1 MSLGQP
7 IASRSTELRAV
18 DDLIETIGER
28 EDERFIKAFNAFARD
43 AAKDLRDTGVSPSQ
57 ETILKHFRRIEE
69 DLKIL
74 YLTAGNIAAQRQFS
88 ILLKHRWNDYQ
99 TKDAQTDF
107 DRLLQEF
114 IDSQSFNRANEIAQ
128 SSIDELRV
136 ILSDGLGEGLSNDE
150 ISKLIT
156 DKFRDQLSQS
166 RTIRIVRTETHN
178 ALMFANLSSTQI
190 LDRDLDL
197 GLMKEWV
204 AVEDERTRDDHVIA
218 DGQTVALDGVF
229 TVGPDR
235 MERPGDPTASAGN
248 VINCRCALVFAPSE

>member
-7 IASRSTELRAV
+7 IASRSSELSAV

-28 EDERFIKAFNAFARD
+28 EDKRFIKAFNAFARD

-57 ETILKHFRRIEE
+57 ETIIKHFRRIEN

-74 YLTAGNIAAQRQFS
+74 YLTAGNIAAQRQFTT
-88 ILLKHRWNDYQ
+88 LLKHRWNDYQ

-107 DRLLQEF
+107 DRFLQVF
-114 IDSQSFNRANEIAQ
+114 IDSQSFDKANEI
-128 SSIDELRV
+128 SETSINDLKF
-136 ILSDGLGEGLSNDE
+136 ILGDGLEEGLSNEE
-150 ISKLIT
+150 ISQLII
-156 DKFRDQLSQS
+156 DKFKEQLSES
-166 RTIRIVRTETHN
+166 RTTRIVRTETHN
-178 ALMFANLSSTQI
+178 ALMFANLASTQI

-197 GLMKEWV
+197 GLVKEWV
-204 AVEDERTRDDHVIA
+204 AVEDDRTREDHQIA
-218 DGQTVALDGVF
+218 DGQTVPLKELF